1 MKPIFI
7 GLFLILAVG
16 AAPSTAGAQSA
27 PASPLSV
34 SPVTPEP
41 PSKESPEAATIRS
54 KLEALGYSDI
64 TDVERD
70 PTGVWRA
77 HAHRGG
83 DAVVVAIDKGGRVHL
98 VH

>member
-16 AAPSTAGAQSA
+16 AAPSTAGAQSP
-27 PASPLSV
+27 PASSLSV

-41 PSKESPEAATIRS
+41 PSKESPEAATVRS

-64 TDVERD
+64 TDIERD

-77 HAHRGG
+77 HAHRGS

-98 VH
+98 AH